1 MIGLLVSFGVFV
13 GLWVGHNVTREY
25 VAKRLRFV
33 DAIHK
38 PWVPLAAG
46 GAAWALAL
54 PVTALLPLVGPGTAL
69 AVGLTVGF
77 GVFNGARDVRR
88 YLPR

>member
-1 MIGLLVSFGVFV
+1 MFGLLISAGVFF
-13 GLWVGHNVTREY
+13 GLWIGHNVTRDY
-25 VAKRLRFV
+25 VARRLRFV

-38 PWVPLAAG
+38 PWVPVVAG

-54 PVTALLPLVGPGTAL
+54 PVTALLPFVGPGTAL
-69 AVGLTVGF
+69 AAGVAVGF
-77 GVFNGARDVRR
+77 GVLNGAREVRR

>member
-1 MIGLLVSFGVFV
+1 MFGLLISVGVFL
-13 GLWVGHNVTREY
+13 GLWVGHNVTRDY

-38 PWVPLAAG
+38 PYVPLLAG
-46 GAAWALAL
+46 GVAAAVAM
-54 PVTALLPLVGPGTAL
+54 PITALLPFVGAGTAI
-69 AVGLTVGF
+69 AVGVAVGF
-77 GVFNGARDVRR
+77 GVLNGARDVRR